1 MLELNKNNLS
11 EDSSPYLQQHKKN
24 PVNWQ
29 VWSKEALDLAKKKK
43 IPILLSVGYSSCH
56 WCHVMA
62 HESFE
67 DKETAELMNKYF
79 LNIKVDREERPDID
93 YIFQSSF
100 QLFNHSGG
108 GWPLTMFLD
117 ENAIPFMAGTYFP
130 KTPSHGLPSF
140 KEVILKVGE
149 TYNDQ
154 REEIIKQSPI
164 VSKSLELKKSS
175 VLNQDLENIL
185 QSIIVNLDKEKG
197 GYKGAPKFPIFNVY
211 DTLLYFFT
219 KTKKVNYIEPVELIL
234 KKLCSQGI
242 YDHVEGG
249 LSRYTVDENWLIP
262 HFEKMLYDNAQFV
275 LLISKFLKINRNDYF
290 EKKIIQTIDFIN
302 KNFLNTE
309 HNLLGSAYDADSE
322 GEEGK
327 YYVFNYNE
335 LKDIK
340 DIEKYFDVKP
350 NGNWENKIILREIK
364 TPPGSIISK
373 LKDIRKKKN
382 QPFFDS
388 KIQLDLNCLWVSAL
402 ISTEKILPKNNYLQI
417 AETFYDNLEKVFFR
431 ERRLHHTNSKTS
443 VFLEDYAYAI
453 AMLLDLSD
461 QTLKP
466 NYLFRAKD
474 LCQKTI
480 ELFYVKE
487 KSIFQKNIISNNEL
501 FHKPIDISDNN
512 IPNGN
517 SIMLLNFSRLGMKN
531 EAKEL
536 SNSLNGYLNIYKSL
550 MTSSLKSI
558 DYFNTIESSKKCT
571 DNGCII

>member
-1 MLELNKNNLS
+1 MIDINKNKLS

-29 VWSKEALDLAKKKK
+29 TWSKQALDTAKEKK
-43 IPILLSVGYSSCH
+43 IPILLSVGYASCH

-100 QLFNHSGG
+100 QLFNQSGG

-130 KTPSHGLPSF
+130 KISSHGLPSF

-149 TYNDQ
+149 TYSQQ

-164 VSKSLELKKSS
+164 ISKSLDLRKSS

-185 QSIIVNLDKEKG
+185 QNIIVNLDKEKG
-197 GYKGAPKFPIFNVY
+197 GYKGAPKFPIFNIY

-219 KTKKVNYIEPVELIL
+219 RTKNLNYLEPIELIL
-234 KKLCSQGI
+234 KQLCSQGI

-249 LSRYTVDENWLIP
+249 LSRYTVDEDWLIP

-275 LLISKFLKINRNDYF
+275 FLISKFLKINKNDYF
-290 EKKIIQTIDFIN
+290 EKKIVQTIEFIN
-302 KNFLNTE
+302 KSFLNPE
-309 HNLLGSAYDADSE
+309 NNLLGSAYDADSD

-327 YYVFNYNE
+327 YYVFNYSE

-340 DIEKYFDVKP
+340 NIEQYFDVKP
-350 NGNWENKIILREIK
+350 EGNWENKIILREI
-364 TPPGSIISK
+364 TPPPESIIIK
-373 LKDIRKKKN
+373 LKELRKNKN
-382 QPFFDS
+382 KPFFDN
-388 KIQLDLNCLWVSAL
+388 KIQLDLNCLWISAL
-402 ISTEKILPKNNYLQI
+402 ISTEKILPNKNYLQT
-417 AETFYDNLEKVFFR
+417 AETLYNNLEKLFFR
-431 ERRLHHTNSKTS
+431 GGRLSHTNSNTS

-466 NYLFRAKD
+466 NYLFKAKY

-487 KSIFQKNIISNNEL
+487 KSIFQKNIIADNDL

-531 EAKEL
+531 EGKEL
-536 SNSLNGYLNIYKSL
+536 SDSLNAYLNIHKSL

-558 DYFNTIESSKKCT
+558 DYFNMIQTNKSCT
-571 DNGCII
+571 ENGCII

>member
-1 MLELNKNNLS
+1 MLETNKNNLS
-11 EDSSPYLQQHKKN
+11 KDLSPYLQQHKKN

-29 VWSKEALDLAKKKK
+29 VWSKEVLDFAKKKK
-43 IPILLSVGYSSCH
+43 IPILLSVGYASCH

-93 YIFQSSF
+93 YIFQSSY
-100 QLFNHSGG
+100 QLFNQSGG

-130 KTPSHGLPSF
+130 KTTSHGLPSF

-149 TYNDQ
+149 TYNEQ
-154 REEIIKQSPI
+154 RQEIIKQSPI
-164 VSKSLELKKSS
+164 ISKSLELKKSS

-185 QSIIVNLDKEKG
+185 QSIILKLDKEKG
-197 GYKGAPKFPIFNVY
+197 GYKGAPKFPLFNIY
-211 DTLLYFFT
+211 DTLLYFFL
-219 KTKKVNYIEPVELIL
+219 KTKNINYIEPVELIL
-234 KKLCSQGI
+234 KQLCSQGI

-249 LSRYTVDENWLIP
+249 LSRYTTDENWLIP

-275 LLISKFLKINRNDYF
+275 LLISKFLKIKKNNYF
-290 EKKIIQTIDFIN
+290 EKKIIQTIEFIN
-302 KNFLNTE
+302 HNFLNSE
-309 HNLLGSAYDADSE
+309 NHLLGSAYDADSE

-340 DIEKYFDVKP
+340 DIEKYFDIKP
-350 NGNWENKIILREIK
+350 DGNWENKIILKEINA
-364 TPPGSIISK
+364 PPESIVTK
-373 LKDIRKKKN
+373 LKDLRKKKN
-382 QPFFDS
+382 KPFFDN

-402 ISTEKILPKNNYLQI
+402 ISAEKILPKNNYLQI
-417 AETFYDNLEKVFFR
+417 AETFYKNLEKIFFNE
-431 ERRLHHTNSKTS
+431 ERLYHTNSKTS
-443 VFLEDYAYAI
+443 VFLEDYAYTVS
-453 AMLLDLSD
+453 MLLDLSD
-461 QTLKP
+461 RTLKP
-466 NYLFRAKD
+466 SYLLKAKD

-487 KSIFQKNIISNNEL
+487 KSIFQKNIISSNDL
-501 FHKPIDISDNN
+501 FHRPIDISDNN
-512 IPNGN
+512 ISNGN
-517 SIMLLNFSRLGMKN
+517 SIMLLNFSRLGMKS

-536 SNSLNGYLNIYKSL
+536 SNSLNGYLNIYKSS
-550 MTSSLKSI
+550 MVSSLKSI
-558 DYFNTIESSKKCT
+558 DYFNMRESNKNCT
-571 DNGCII
+571 EGVCII